1 MNQRRW
7 KRMMAVTALGT
18 ACMLGQPALPADA
31 LRPDVA
37 KPLAAAQELYRAHK
51 YRDALGKIAQAAAVP
66 NRTPYETYMVEEMR
80 GAAAMAAGDS
90 GTAAQ
95 AYETVLNSGRS
106 SGDDEQRTTAALAG
120 IYFQQKNYP
129 LAIRTAQ
136 RYLKAGGT
144 DPEMRT
150 LLTQSYYLSNDCAPV
165 VNQLKASTD
174 AQANGGHAPDE
185 GQLQMLATCAQKVKD
200 GNAYRGALGLLVA
213 YHPSP
218 AYWDEMVTAIRGNPG
233 YLSSLDLDIYRLRRV
248 TGSLATADAYM
259 EMTQLALVAGQPAE
273 GKQVIDQGF
282 ASGVLGKDA
291 QADREKRLQTLAAKR
306 AQSGADA
313 ATPVAPLDA
322 GMNLVFAGHAQQ
334 GLPMMEQA
342 IAKGGIEHPD
352 AARLRLGEAYYV
364 AGQKTRAVQVLRTV
378 KGADGSG
385 DLAKLWTAVASR

>member
-1 MNQRRW
+1 MV
-7 KRMMAVTALGT
+7 AVTALGA
-18 ACMLGQPALPADA
+18 ACMLGRPALPADA

-80 GAAAMAAGDS
+80 GAAAMAAGES

-95 AYETVLNSGRS
+95 AYEAVLSSGRL

-129 LAIRTAQ
+129 LAIRIAQ

-165 VNQLKASTD
+165 VSQLKASTD

-218 AYWDEMVTAIRGNPG
+218 TYWDEMITAIRGNPG
-233 YLSSLDLDIYRLRRV
+233 YLSSLDLDIYRLRRA

-259 EMTQLALVAGQPAE
+259 EMTQLALVAGSPAE

-291 QADREKRLQTLAAKR
+291 QADREKRLQALAAKR
-306 AQSGADA
+306 AQPGGDA
-313 ATPVAPLDA
+313 ATPAAPIDA

-342 IAKGGIEHPD
+342 IAKGGLEHLD

-364 AGQKTRAVQVLRTV
+364 AGQKARAIQVLRTV

-385 DLAKLWTAVASR
+385 DLAKLWTSVASR

>member
-18 ACMLGQPALPADA
+18 ACMLGRPALPADA

-95 AYETVLNSGRS
+95 AYETVLNSGRL
-106 SGDDEQRTTAALAG
+106 SGEDEQRTTAALAG

-165 VNQLKASTD
+165 VSQLKASTD

-233 YLSSLDLDIYRLRRV
+233 YLSSLDLDIYRLRRA

-282 ASGVLGKDA
+282 AAGVLGKDA

-306 AQSGADA
+306 AQPGADA

-342 IAKGGIEHPD
+342 IAKGGLEHPD